1 MNKLLRLATLFGLC
15 LMLVFSSISTI
26 QADDPTP
33 VGTPAEG
40 NDALSSGVDA
50 AGNDMLSISVV
61 AAPEGALAEGND
73 ALAGS
78 VDAAPE
84 GAPAEGNDTLSS
96 GVDAAG
102 NDMLS
107 NSIVAAPE
115 GHASPELGPSIQLSV
130 GAPYGE
136 PSTSDSESS
145 APAELGTMYGSVS
158 VTSVWTTGGSGGDWK
173 STFSP
178 GDSIRYYGAVYNS
191 TGGKATAYFR
201 WSVDGPCGSIA
212 SWSGNLETGSGTWWW
227 NLPGS
232 IPSNACA
239 GTYTY
244 KLSVTYGGQT
254 SSKSRTFT
262 VSGGNVSVTSVWTT
276 GGSGGDWKSTFSPGD
291 SIRYYGAVYNSTGG
305 KATAYFRWSVDG
317 PCGSIASWSGNL
329 ETGSGTW
336 WWNLPGSIPSNA
348 CAGTYTYKLSVT
360 YGGQTSSKS
369 RTFTVSGGNVSVT
382 SVWTTGGS
390 GGDWKSTF
398 SPGDS
403 IRYYGAV
410 YNSTGGKATA
420 YFRWSVDGP
429 CGSIASWSGNLETG
443 SGTWWWNLPGSIP
456 SNACA
461 GTYTYKLSVTY
472 GGQTSSKSRTFT
484 VSGGNV
490 SVTSVWTTGGS
501 GGDWKST
508 FSPGDSIRYYG
519 AVYNSTGR
527 RVTAYFR
534 WSVNGP
540 CGSIASWSGNLETGL
555 GTWWW
560 HLPGSIPSNACA
572 GTYTYTLSVTY
583 GGQTSSKSR
592 TFTVQSSGVFAAP
605 TTGYMGYGYTGN
617 TAHRGIDIW
626 TARVSKSGCPS
637 CGEQTGCKPLPGNE
651 VRAAY
656 DGTVFA
662 IYRVD
667 HNDNWGAAAP
677 WPKSIVVLEHT
688 NVPGV
693 QGKLYTLYIHMAND
707 DTRESYVSNDLYVG
721 KRVYKGVTVLGRQG
735 NWRNRSWDDPI
746 THLHFEVAY
755 DCCQAGRQTVNP
767 FQFLG
772 FTVACGD
779 PFPPGQ

>member
-1 MNKLLRLATLFGLC
+1 M
-15 LMLVFSSISTI
+15 
-26 QADDPTP
+26 
-33 VGTPAEG
+33 
-40 NDALSSGVDA
+40 
-50 AGNDMLSISVV
+50 
-61 AAPEGALAEGND
+61 
-73 ALAGS
+73 
-78 VDAAPE
+78 
-84 GAPAEGNDTLSS
+84 
-96 GVDAAG
+96 
-102 NDMLS
+102 
-107 NSIVAAPE
+107 
-115 GHASPELGPSIQLSV
+115 
-130 GAPYGE
+130 
-136 PSTSDSESS
+136 
-145 APAELGTMYGSVS
+145 
-158 VTSVWTTGGSGGDWK
+158 
-173 STFSP
+173 
-178 GDSIRYYGAVYNS
+178 
-191 TGGKATAYFR
+191 
-201 WSVDGPCGSIA
+201 
-212 SWSGNLETGSGTWWW
+212 
-227 NLPGS
+227 
-232 IPSNACA
+232 
-239 GTYTY
+239 
-244 KLSVTYGGQT
+244 
-254 SSKSRTFT
+254 
-262 VSGGNVSVTSVWTT
+262 
-276 GGSGGDWKSTFSPGD
+276 
-291 SIRYYGAVYNSTGG
+291 
-305 KATAYFRWSVDG
+305 
-317 PCGSIASWSGNL
+317 
-329 ETGSGTW
+329 
-336 WWNLPGSIPSNA
+336 
-348 CAGTYTYKLSVT
+348 
-360 YGGQTSSKS
+360 
-369 RTFTVSGGNVSVT
+369 
-382 SVWTTGGS
+382 
-390 GGDWKSTF
+390 
-398 SPGDS
+398 
-403 IRYYGAV
+403 
-410 YNSTGGKATA
+410 
-420 YFRWSVDGP
+420 
-429 CGSIASWSGNLETG
+429 
-443 SGTWWWNLPGSIP
+443 
-456 SNACA
+456 
-461 GTYTYKLSVTY
+461 
-472 GGQTSSKSRTFT
+472 
-484 VSGGNV
+484 
-490 SVTSVWTTGGS
+490 
-501 GGDWKST
+501 
-508 FSPGDSIRYYG
+508 
-519 AVYNSTGR
+519 
-527 RVTAYFR
+527 
-534 WSVNGP
+534 NGP